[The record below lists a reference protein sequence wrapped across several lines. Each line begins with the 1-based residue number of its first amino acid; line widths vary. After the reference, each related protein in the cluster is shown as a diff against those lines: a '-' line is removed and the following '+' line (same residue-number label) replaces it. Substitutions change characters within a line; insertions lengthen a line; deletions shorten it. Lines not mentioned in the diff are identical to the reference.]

1 MYCTIKL
8 RHTFEFG
15 IHGLIKEEKLCRFY
29 KNLFKKLTIISVF
42 KYRFGVEVEGGGS
55 MFVVLVWVGVVG
67 QVRVGGVMSV
77 GGIVGGMRMM
87 SCSLKKKNIIK
98 LFHDTHH
105 IIICISD
112 ILLNLRLNYLTDD
125 YLFQNF
131 VYFQR
136 KLGIFFKSIKQL

>member
-55 MFVVLVWVGVVG
+55 MFVVLV
-67 QVRVGGVMSV
+67 
-77 GGIVGGMRMM
+77 
-87 SCSLKKKNIIK
+87 
-98 LFHDTHH
+98 
-105 IIICISD
+105 
-112 ILLNLRLNYLTDD
+112 
-125 YLFQNF
+125 
-131 VYFQR
+131 
-136 KLGIFFKSIKQL
+136 

>member
-15 IHGLIKEEKLCRFY
+15 IHGLKLCRFY
-29 KNLFKKLTIISVF
+29 KNLFKTLTIINVF
-42 KYRFGVEVEGGGS
+42 RYRFGVEVEGGGS

-87 SCSLKKKNIIK
+87 SCSLKKKKIYK
-98 LFHDTHH
+98 
-105 IIICISD
+105 
-112 ILLNLRLNYLTDD
+112 
-125 YLFQNF
+125 
-131 VYFQR
+131 
-136 KLGIFFKSIKQL
+136 IFSH